1 MSIFSKTGLAELR
14 QARER
19 FGNDKINVNGRVS
32 AYGGH
37 MSISDANKIYDY
49 NADNKQ
55 RGIDLDSRRA
65 DNQKIVINKN
75 GVIDFKKTLR
85 LRLPQSWKSI
95 LGIK

>member
-1 MSIFSKTGLAELR
+1 MSIFNKNKLNDIK
-14 QARER
+14 QAKER
-19 FGNDKINVNGRVS
+19 FGNEKINDNGRVS
-32 AYGGH
+32 AYGGR